1 MGGKSMPPAMPDYAT
16 QPDAFGAQSV
26 CHGCGAPLPVLAMT
40 CDYCQRPRL
49 EPHEI
54 DALQQFA
61 LHFAPAG
68 CGVK

>member
-1 MGGKSMPPAMPDYAT
+1 MPPAMPDYAT
-16 QPDAFGAQSV
+16 LPDALGHSV
-26 CHGCGAPLPVLAMT
+26 CHGCGAPLRVEAAT
-40 CDYCQRPRL
+40 CEYCQRPRL

-54 DALQQFA
+54 DALQQFR